1 MSGALAQLPSPRL
14 LRVVPALGLAQIIT
28 WGSLYYSIAVLAGPM
43 AQGLQIPLAQVFGAF
58 SAALAIS
65 GLVAPWVGRAID
77 RHGGRSVL
85 SCGALLASV
94 ALALIASAEGPL
106 LFFVGWALAGAA
118 MAATLYDAA
127 FSALSQVA
135 GSRYRQALTALTL
148 FGGFAST
155 VFWPLSWALEDALG
169 WRLTLG
175 VFAFLQLLVCVPLF
189 RFALPSVASVDHTPP
204 TPDQTKQATITA
216 PSGSGFLWLAGAFT
230 LGAFVFSAVGA
241 HIVAALQA
249 SGLDAE
255 TAILAAALI
264 GPMQVAGRILEFSFA
279 RHVPA
284 RKVGIAAF
292 STLLVSLLL
301 LSFATGTPWAAF
313 GFALCYGLAN
323 GVMTIVKGAVPAE
336 LFGQAGYGALMGRL
350 ARPAFLAKAS
360 APLAI
365 SLLLA
370 DGVGYAAMAPSLA
383 GLMALAT
390 LSYLAALAILMKRA
404 VR

>member
-1 MSGALAQLPSPRL
+1 M
-14 LRVVPALGLAQIIT
+14 
-28 WGSLYYSIAVLAGPM
+28 
-43 AQGLQIPLAQVFGAF
+43 
-58 SAALAIS
+58 
-65 GLVAPWVGRAID
+65 
-77 RHGGRSVL
+77 
-85 SCGALLASV
+85 
-94 ALALIASAEGPL
+94 
-106 LFFVGWALAGAA
+106 
-118 MAATLYDAA
+118 
-127 FSALSQVA
+127 A

-175 VFAFLQLLVCVPLF
+175 VFALLQLLVCVPLF
-189 RFALPSVASVDHTPP
+189 RFALPSVVRTDSATP
-204 TPDQTKQATITA
+204 TPGQTRQATTTT
-216 PSGSGFLWLAGAFT
+216 PSGTGFLWLAGAFT
-230 LGAFVFSAVGA
+230 VGAFVFSAVGA

-249 SGLDAE
+249 TGLDAE

-284 RKVGIAAF
+284 SQVGIAAF
-292 STLLVSLLL
+292 TTLLVSLLL
-301 LSFATGTPWAAF
+301 LSFAAGTPWAAF
-313 GFALCYGLAN
+313 GFALCYGIAN

-365 SLLLA
+365 SLMLA
-370 DGVGYAAMAPSLA
+370 DGVGYAAMAPALA
-383 GLMALAT
+383 ALMALAT
-390 LSYLAALAILMKRA
+390 LFYLAALAILMKRA